1 MNYEQKHVA
10 GVSWWFIL
18 AYWLHVPIFAI
29 IAMHQGTSVWQA
41 VMIAAAAASGPT
53 LLHMVNR
60 GGLLTAMSIGV
71 AGMVLSAGLIHLT
84 RGMIEAHFHVFALL
98 PLLAVFGR
106 YQVVLAGA
114 ATIAVH
120 HVAFFFFLPASLF
133 NYQAS
138 LWIVAVHA
146 LFVVLAAVPGCFIA
160 RVFGRYV
167 VGAGQVMAG
176 LGGAGETLAQSS
188 TELTASSTSAAGDAS
203 TLAAAAE
210 EMSATLN
217 EFSSRAKT
225 SNDRLHTVRTKQL
238 VEMRSALN
246 EIEASGSQLKTAMA
260 GIGESSQ
267 AITRIVRTIEEIAF
281 QTNILALNAAVE
293 AARAGE
299 AGAGFAVVANEVRS
313 LAGRAAEAAQE
324 TGSLVSLAAKRGM
337 EGTQMNERVT
347 SRLATVHTAFGELDG
362 FVGEIADAISQQV
375 CAVEQLTTA
384 MEGIDK
390 NAQTGCARSE
400 ELSATATVLLD
411 QSRRVSESIAEL
423 GRITGVQATQ
433 A

>member
-1 MNYEQKHVA
+1 MNYEEKHIS
-10 GVSWWFIL
+10 GVSRWFIL
-18 AYWLHVPIFAI
+18 TYWLHAPIFAA
-29 IAMHQGTSVWQA
+29 IAMYRGTSPWQA
-41 VMIAAAAASGPT
+41 LFIAGAAASGPT
-53 LLHMVNR
+53 LLHVVNR
-60 GGLLTAMSIGV
+60 GKLLTAISIGV
-71 AGMVLSAGLIHLT
+71 AGMVLSAGLIHLGG
-84 RGMIEAHFHVFALL
+84 GMIEMHFHVFALL

-106 YQVVLAGA
+106 FQVVLAGA

-138 LWIVAVHA
+138 LWIVALHA

-160 RVFGRYV
+160 KVFGRYV
-167 VGAGQVMAG
+167 VGAGQVLAG

-188 TELTASSTSAAGDAS
+188 TELTSSSTSGANDAS
-203 TLAAAAE
+203 ALAAAAE
-210 EMSATLN
+210 EMSATLS
-217 EFSSRAKT
+217 EFSSQAKI
-225 SNDRLHTVRTKQL
+225 SNDRLHTVRTRQL
-238 VEMRSALN
+238 VEMRAALN
-246 EIEASGSQLKTAMA
+246 EIASSGAQLKIAMS

-324 TGSLVSLAAKRGM
+324 TGSLVSLAAERGN
-337 EGTQMNERVT
+337 EGARMNEQV
-347 SRLATVHTAFGELDG
+347 SSHLATVHTVFGQLDG
-362 FVGEIADAISQQV
+362 FVGEIADAIGQQV
-375 CAVEQLTTA
+375 AGVEQLTTA
-384 MEGIDK
+384 MTEIDK

-400 ELSATATVLLD
+400 ELSATAAVLLD
-411 QSRRVSESIAEL
+411 QSRVVSASILEL
-423 GRITGVQATQ
+423 GRITGVQTSA